1 MCLKHK
7 DSNHFLRELILKLV
21 FNLHY
26 RSLIQESPGT
36 AQKGYFKLV
45 RMPEVLSVDPES
57 RLGVEGHAHAQDSNN
72 DFHEILIAEAAS
84 LSERGIQVTPERND
98 KQESSRAGR
107 AIYFSPFHLWNK
119 TSGELAS
126 FSTSF
131 SFVIDSNFSTQYGDG
146 LTFFLAESK
155 YQINGGGAMG
165 LPFDIATNLMISQFV
180 AVEFY
185 TFPNGWDPVDSNTR
199 APIGDHV
206 GINVNSLTSVSFLKW
221 WSNITYGRECQAWID
236 YDSVSKILRVHR
248 SAWVGDHEVRTH
260 GGS

>member
-1 MCLKHK
+1 MSILKC
-7 DSNHFLRELILKLV
+7 FLLVLILP
-21 FNLHY
+21 Y
-26 RSLIQESPGT
+26 SDSLNFSFPNI
-36 AQKGYFKLV
+36 
-45 RMPEVLSVDPES
+45 
-57 RLGVEGHAHAQDSNN
+57 SNN

-84 LSERGIQVTPERND
+84 LSDRGIQVTPERND

-165 LPFDIATNLMISQFV
+165 LPFDITTNLTISQFV
-180 AVEFY
+180 AVEFD
-185 TFPNGWDPVDSNTR
+185 TFPNGWDPVDSNTH

-236 YDSVSKILRVHR
+236 YDSFSATKRTLSVSFTGFQNNIVVRQVGLNHTIDLRDELPEEVIFGF
-248 SAWVGDHEVRTH
+248 SAATVPCLRKTM
-260 GGS
+260 